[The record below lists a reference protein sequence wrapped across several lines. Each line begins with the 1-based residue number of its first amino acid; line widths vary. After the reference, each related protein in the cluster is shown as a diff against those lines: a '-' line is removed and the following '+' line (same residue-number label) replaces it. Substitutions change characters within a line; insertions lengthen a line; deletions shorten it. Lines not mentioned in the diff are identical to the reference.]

1 MKTRIAWVVAAVAVV
16 GFAATARPAASHS
29 ESSPMSA
36 IAATSEQWASVAGF
50 ITKAAEQVPESSY
63 AWKPTPAVRSFG
75 QLIGHLAGTQ
85 DLMCGAIL
93 GEKTNA
99 EDSVEKGIT
108 SKAALVD
115 AIKASNEKCKKA
127 YAISESASGKSIKL
141 FGEEHTGLYWLIGN
155 MGHDNEHYGNIVTY
169 MRMMNMVPPSSQQSG
184 M

>member
-1 MKTRIAWVVAAVAVV
+1 MKTRIVCTAAVIAAV
-16 GFAATARPAASHS
+16 GLAAAVLPAASRS

-36 IAATSEQWASVAGF
+36 IGATGEQWAQVSGY

-85 DLMCGAIL
+85 LEMCGLIL
-93 GEKTNA
+93 GEKVNA
-99 EDSVEKGIT
+99 EDSVEKGVT
-108 SKAALVD
+108 SKSGLVD

-127 YAISESASGKSIKL
+127 YAISESNANKSLKM
-141 FGEEHTGLYWLIGN
+141 FGVDRTGLYWLISN